1 MECNKDE
8 ADRAKII
15 AEKKLEDRD
24 FAGAKKFALKAQT
37 LYPPLEGIPQMLT
50 TLDVYIAAENKI
62 SGEMDWYGVLGVT
75 PSSDDETIKKQYRK
89 LALMLHPDKNKS
101 VGADGAFKL
110 LSEAWGLLS
119 DKAKRLA
126 YNQRRSIN
134 GFQHRVPSQTGRPS
148 AAPSANGSHNV
159 TYRVPHPKPRT
170 RKNTVPP
177 PTSRRTDTFWTICN
191 RCKMHYE
198 YLKVYLNH
206 TLLCPNC
213 QQAFMASEVA
223 PPDNFPISSGPSS
236 EQIYLNTSKQPSN
249 IKAGTKTASTPNV
262 RQGGSADLNLHKHSN
277 PHRGTHSNVVRTG
290 KTEPSVAVKAANVVQ
305 QANER
310 LKRAREESQGIGFK
324 EEMPSKRRVVDGNG
338 QYNREKAPFQTSR
351 SAGPGNFSGLHGF
364 FGTNSRPNG
373 TRELTLLETRNM
385 LMEKAQKEVK
395 KKLSGWTFEAAK
407 KAEEKRK
414 IEQAKKEKLK
424 NGTKFEDK
432 FNGDSSPA
440 KDKHAEHLNSTSADG
455 ENENHVAE
463 SMDVPDPDFHD
474 FDMDRTES
482 SFGDGQI
489 WAAYDDDDGMPRFYA
504 FIHKVISRKPFKMR
518 ISWLNSR
525 TNSEFGPM
533 EWVGCGFSKS
543 CGEFRVG
550 KYEINK
556 SLNSFSHKAK
566 WTKGMRGVL
575 QVLPQK
581 GDIWALYRNWS
592 SDWNEHTPDEV
603 IHKYDMVEVCDD
615 YIEEQGVSVTPL
627 VKVAG
632 FRTVFHPH
640 RDGEKVTR
648 IHKEE
653 MFRFSHRIPHYTL
666 TGHEAENAPKGYLEL
681 DPAATPLEFLQV
693 LTKAD
698 GEPATEEVIAVEEK
712 KLYGASREG
721 VVNNVGGALKSEK
734 EQVVK
739 E

>member
-8 ADRAKII
+8 ADRAKAI

-37 LYPPLEGIPQMLT
+37 LYPSLEGLPQILT

-119 DKAKRLA
+119 DKVKRLA

-134 GFQHRVPSQTGRPS
+134 GFQQRVPSQTGRPS
-148 AAPSANGSHNV
+148 AAPSGNGSHNV
-159 TYRVPHPKPRT
+159 TNRVPHPKPKT
-170 RKNTVPP
+170 HKNTVVP

-191 RCKMHYE
+191 QCKMHYE
-198 YLKVYLNH
+198 YLKMYLNH

-213 QQAFMASEVA
+213 QQAFLAAEVA
-223 PPDNFPISSGPSS
+223 PPDNFPKSSSPSS
-236 EQIYLNTSKQPSN
+236 EQTYQNKIKQPSN
-249 IKAGTKTASTPNV
+249 GKPGTNTTSTPNV
-262 RQGGSADLNLHKHSN
+262 RQGCSAGVNLHKHSN

-290 KTEPSVAVKAANVVQ
+290 KAEPSVALKAGNVVQ
-305 QANER
+305 QANEK
-310 LKRAREESQGIGFK
+310 LKRAREESQGFGFK

-338 QYNREKAPFQTSR
+338 QQNREKAPFQTSR
-351 SAGPGNFSGLHGF
+351 SAGAGNFSGLHGF
-364 FGTNSRPNG
+364 SGINSRPNG

-385 LMEKAQKEVK
+385 LIEKAQKEIK
-395 KKLSGWTFEAAK
+395 KKLSEWTVEAAK

-414 IEQAKKEKLK
+414 VEQTKKEKLK
-424 NGTKFEDK
+424 NGTKFDDK
-432 FNGDSSPA
+432 LNGESSLS
-440 KDKHAEHLNSTSADG
+440 KDKNAEHLISTSADG
-455 ENENHVAE
+455 DNENDVAQ

-482 SFGDGQI
+482 SFGDGQT
-489 WAAYDDDDGMPRFYA
+489 WAAYDDDDGMPRYYA

-566 WTKGMRGVL
+566 WTKGTRGVL
-575 QVLPQK
+575 QILPQK

-592 SDWNEHTPDEV
+592 TDWNEHTPDEV
-603 IHKYDMVEVCDD
+603 IHKYDMVEVHDD
-615 YIEEQGVSVTPL
+615 YSEEQGVFVTPL

-640 RDGEKVTR
+640 RDCDKVMR
-648 IHKEE
+648 ICKEE

-666 TGHEAENAPKGYLEL
+666 TGQEAENAPKGYLEL

-693 LTKAD
+693 LTKID
-698 GEPATEEVIAVEEK
+698 GEPATEKHAAVEE
-712 KLYGASREG
+712 
-721 VVNNVGGALKSEK
+721 EK
-734 EQVVK
+734 QRCG
-739 E
+739 

>member
-8 ADRAKII
+8 ADRAKAI
-15 AEKKLEDRD
+15 AETKLEDRD

-37 LYPPLEGIPQMLT
+37 LYPSLEGLPQILT
-50 TLDVYIAAENKI
+50 TLDVYIAAENKV

-134 GFQHRVPSQTGRPS
+134 GFQQRVPSQTGRPS
-148 AAPSANGSHNV
+148 APPHGNGSHNV
-159 TYRVPHPKPRT
+159 TNRVPHSKPKT
-170 RKNTVPP
+170 QKNTVPP

-198 YLKVYLNH
+198 YLNVYLNH

-213 QQAFMASEVA
+213 QQAFLAAEVP
-223 PPDNFPISSGPSS
+223 PPDNFPKSSSPRS
-236 EQIYLNTSKQPSN
+236 EQTYQNTIKRPSN
-249 IKAGTKTASTPNV
+249 SKLGSNTTSTPNV
-262 RQGGSADLNLHKHSN
+262 RQGGSAGLSHKHSN
-277 PHRGTHSNVVRTG
+277 PHRGTHSNVIRTG
-290 KTEPSVAVKAANVVQ
+290 KTEPSIAVKAANVVQ

-310 LKRAREESQGIGFK
+310 LKRAREESQGSGFM
-324 EEMPSKRRVVDGNG
+324 EEMSSKRRLVDGNG
-338 QYNREKAPFQTSR
+338 HPNREKAPFQTSR
-351 SAGPGNFSGLHGF
+351 SAGAGNFSGLHGF
-364 FGTNSRPNG
+364 YGINNRPNG

-395 KKLSGWTFEAAK
+395 KKLSEWTVEAAK

-414 IEQAKKEKLK
+414 VEQTKKEKLK
-424 NGTKFEDK
+424 NGTKFDDK
-432 FNGDSSPA
+432 LNGESSPA
-440 KDKHAEHLNSTSADG
+440 KDENAEHLISTSAEG
-455 ENENHVAE
+455 ENENHVAQ

-489 WAAYDDDDGMPRFYA
+489 WAAYDDDDGMPRYYA

-556 SLNSFSHKAK
+556 SLNSFSHRAN
-566 WTKGMRGVL
+566 WTKGTRGVL
-575 QVLPQK
+575 QILPQK

-603 IHKYDMVEVCDD
+603 IHKYDMVEVRDD
-615 YIEEQGVSVTPL
+615 YSEEQGVSVTPL
-627 VKVAG
+627 IKAAG

-640 RDGEKVTR
+640 RDCDKVMR

-666 TGHEAENAPKGYLEL
+666 TGQEAENAPKGYLEL

-693 LTKAD
+693 LTKID
-698 GEPATEEVIAVEEK
+698 GEPATKKVAAVEGET
-712 KLYGASREG
+712 LQGNSRKG
-721 VVNNVGGALKSEK
+721 VVYTVEGAPKAEK
-734 EQVVK
+734 EQVV
-739 E
+739 